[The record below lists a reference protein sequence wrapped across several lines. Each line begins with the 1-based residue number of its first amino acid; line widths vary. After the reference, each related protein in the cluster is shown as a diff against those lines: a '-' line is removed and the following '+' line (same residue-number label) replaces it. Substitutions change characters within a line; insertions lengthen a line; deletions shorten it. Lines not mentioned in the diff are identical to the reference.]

1 MTQPNCDSSFSLKVF
16 LFLAAIGFAVAAV
29 ILIFSAT
36 SAATITGSAP
46 ALAISLID
54 GPNTGLIAPGG
65 QRWFK
70 LTPSAG
76 QAGHTVNVENSL
88 TLFFTPGDGPHT
100 QRVQLQIFNQG
111 QLPLFFGDASHM
123 ANLGAGQIISRDNNP
138 ETGELFWTGWLFSQQ
153 SYYVQLSNGNDTP
166 IDYWLF
172 TDNVISYPLSEPS
185 TLPPVISNHAP
196 APTPN
201 VRSEGLAPLN
211 SGVTQA
217 RLGPNSTHWYTF
229 SPFDPSSP
237 NHFIDKS
244 FSMFFTPDD
253 GQRSQRVNFK
263 LFPARAVEM
272 WQHGES
278 NQLVNFGSGELVSR
292 DGDPNTGERIW
303 CGVVL
308 QGETYLLAIENSSEV
323 EIDYKLFEGDII
335 HPPPGP

>member
-1 MTQPNCDSSFSLKVF
+1 MTQPNNNLSFSLKVF
-16 LFLAAIGFAVAAV
+16 LFLAAAGFAIAAV

-36 SAATITGSAP
+36 SAATITGSVP
-46 ALAISLID
+46 AMAISLVD

-70 LTPSAG
+70 FTPVAG
-76 QAGHTVNVENSL
+76 QEGQPVNLEKSL
-88 TLFFTPGDGPHT
+88 TLFFTPGDGPRI

-111 QLPLFFGDASHM
+111 QVPLFFGDASQM

-153 SYYVQLSNGNDTP
+153 NYYVQLSNGNDTP

-172 TDNVISYPLSEPS
+172 TDNVTSYPLGEP
-185 TLPPVISNHAP
+185 LPPPTPAAPVISNQATIP
-196 APTPN
+196 A
-201 VRSEGLAPLN
+201 LAPLN

-229 SPFDPSSP
+229 SAFDPSSP
-237 NHFIDKS
+237 NHFIAKS
-244 FSMFFTPDD
+244 FSLFFTFDD

-272 WQHGES
+272 WQRGES
-278 NQLVNFGSGELVSR
+278 SQLVNFGAGQLVSR

-303 CGVVL
+303 RGVVL
-308 QGETYLLAIENSSEV
+308 QGETYLLAVENSSEV

-335 HPPPGP
+335 HPDVESLN